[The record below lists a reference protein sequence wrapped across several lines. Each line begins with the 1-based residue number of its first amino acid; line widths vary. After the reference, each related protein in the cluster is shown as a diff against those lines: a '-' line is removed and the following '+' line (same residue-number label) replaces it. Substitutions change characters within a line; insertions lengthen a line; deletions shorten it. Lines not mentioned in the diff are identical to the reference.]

1 MKKSLLLLLLLS
13 FENYA
18 ETYCGASPFQINVKV
33 DSHVKF
39 NHKNQVYEYFYN
51 LENLPDSKLP
61 LIAWWLLIDEKPL
74 EMKSPTNWEAPEYKE
89 HTKDS
94 DSETPGNLILGTL
107 GARKYF
113 LNPGQT
119 AKGFLIKSKHPPGIV
134 KYYINALSE
143 IPIVKSESEAH
154 EAPNCPGFLYD
165 LPLFDTKVNG
175 FTTGPAPT
183 NQISVEMKL
192 KKVKEMHPVKY
203 EESDEADINE
213 FTPKKDN
220 GKIAVILK
228 GTNDFDVNTLKVDS
242 VRIGIGQAPVLASS
256 FFGAKK
262 GEKIRLVFE
271 STKLGLECDRDR
283 ALFLKGKTTN
293 GKDVLGAV
301 SIKTINCGAK

>member
-1 MKKSLLLLLLLS
+1 MKIIFIILFSLKT
-13 FENYA
+13 YA
-18 ETYCGASPFQINVKV
+18 GIVCPDSPLKV
-33 DSHVKF
+33 AVHVKAKVTYE
-39 NHKNQVYEYFYN
+39 KNTNMYEYTYELAN
-51 LENLPDSKLP
+51 DTSSKLP
-61 LIAWWLLIDEKPL
+61 LMIWWLQIDESPL
-74 EMKSPTNWEAPEYKE
+74 EVKSPQNWKFFRYEEAS
-89 HTKDS
+89 KDS
-94 DSETPGNLILGTL
+94 DAEIPGNMNWGVM
-107 GARKYF
+107 GNEEKF
-113 LNPGQT
+113 LQPGQ
-119 AKGFLIKSKHPPGIV
+119 KLIGFSFKSKYPPGIV
-134 KYYINALSE
+134 KYFVDANANVPTVTNSTGE
-143 IPIVKSESEAH
+143 HPS

-262 GEKIRLVFE
+262 GEKIRLVFD